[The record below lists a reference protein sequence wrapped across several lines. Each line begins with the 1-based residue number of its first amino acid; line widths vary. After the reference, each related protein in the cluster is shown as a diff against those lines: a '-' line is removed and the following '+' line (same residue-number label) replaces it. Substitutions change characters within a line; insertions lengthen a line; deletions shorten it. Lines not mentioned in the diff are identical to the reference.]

1 VKIALL
7 VSMLVSVGGVS
18 STNHV
23 ATQVTAKAQEEVRMT
38 MTINSE
44 TKDHRKNASST
55 CQTPNSVE
63 RHREKQTKVKHHR
76 GIAKKN
82 GWLRA
87 AS

>member
-1 VKIALL
+1 MKITLL
-7 VSMLVSVGGVS
+7 VSMLVSVGGVGS
-18 STNHV
+18 INHV

-44 TKDHRKNASST
+44 TKDHRKNVSST
-55 CQTPNSVE
+55 CHPTNPAA
-63 RHREKQTKVKHHR
+63 RHHEKPTKVKHHP
-76 GIAKKN
+76 GVAKKN